1 MAPVPYPLLKG
12 IKMRIILQCANITDI
27 TDNKNSI
34 EYISSVYTGIDTFI
48 EYSTES
54 GFKKNKEESDVQSSK

>member
-1 MAPVPYPLLKG
+1 
-12 IKMRIILQCANITDI
+12 MRIILQCANITDI